1 MDPLSPGEEEKPS
14 AALRESWHRIFHSLL
29 RMCTTFRKKKWS
41 RVPCLPDFGVF
52 SISFPSLS
60 K

>member
-14 AALRESWHRIFHSLL
+14 AALRESWHRIFLSLL
-29 RMCTTFRKKKWS
+29 RMHITLDKRRSLLAFVLPGFGESGILLSSWS
-41 RVPCLPDFGVF
+41 
-52 SISFPSLS
+52 